1 MKNWKNWKV
10 ISDFGFSTSHNFSSE
25 ANDET
30 NEPAAFGD
38 LNVERSVVFD
48 LLKRTD
54 KIQPAMGI

>member
-1 MKNWKNWKV
+1 M
-10 ISDFGFSTSHNFSSE
+10 ISDFAFSTSHNSLSQV
-25 ANDET
+25 NDET

-54 KIQPAMGI
+54 EIQPAIGI